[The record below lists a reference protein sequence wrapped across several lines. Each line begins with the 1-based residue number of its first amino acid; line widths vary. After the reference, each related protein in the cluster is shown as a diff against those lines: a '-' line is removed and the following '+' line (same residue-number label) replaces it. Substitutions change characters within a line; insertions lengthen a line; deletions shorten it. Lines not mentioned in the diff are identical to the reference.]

1 MPELPDV
8 EIFRRYLDAT
18 ALNQKIARVS
28 VKNRT
33 VLRHIS
39 PRAIARNLKGR
50 KIQSSARHG
59 KFLFGQL
66 DNNGSA
72 IFHFGMTGFLKY
84 FKDQADEP
92 KHTRLRMEFSN
103 GSFLGY
109 VCSRM
114 FGEVDYTIDVHRYI
128 KERGLGPDA
137 LAVSREQF
145 KNRLSGKKSPIKTVL
160 MDQKVLAGIGN
171 VYSDEILFQARV
183 HPEQRVN
190 RLSERTLDIV
200 YKVMKSVL
208 KKTISYQANPDR
220 VPKTWLLPHR
230 EKAAKC
236 PRCGKGVHRLT
247 INQRSAY
254 ICPNCQR
261 QKRLSTDQKPEEVV
275 GKRPRA

>member
-8 EIFRRYLDAT
+8 EIFSRYLNAT

-39 PRAIARNLKGR
+39 PQAIARNLKGR
-50 KIQSSARHG
+50 KIQSSLRHG

-72 IFHFGMTGFLKY
+72 IFHFGMTGCLKY
-84 FKDQADEP
+84 FKNEAEEP
-92 KHTRLRMEFSN
+92 KHTRVRMEFSN
-103 GSFLGY
+103 GSFLSY

-114 FGEVDYTIDVHRYI
+114 FGEMGYTSNVHEYI

-137 LAVSREQF
+137 LAVSWEQF
-145 KNRLSGKKSPIKTVL
+145 KDRLSDKRSPIKSVL
-160 MDQKVLAGIGN
+160 MDQTVLAGIGN

-183 HPEQRVN
+183 HPQHRVN
-190 RLSERTLDIV
+190 RLSERTLDKV
-200 YKVMKSVL
+200 YKLMKSVL
-208 KKTISYQANPDR
+208 NKTIGYQADPAR
-220 VPKTWLLPHR
+220 IPKSWLLRHR
-230 EKAAKC
+230 EKGAKC
-236 PRCGKGVHRLT
+236 PRCGKGLHRLT

-254 ICPNCQR
+254 ICPNCQ
-261 QKRLSTDQKPEEVV
+261 KRRT
-275 GKRPRA
+275 